1 MVRRLRHTGRQLY
14 AYGFP
19 IGLLLGR
26 GHIARLFH
34 KLGKLVIG
42 DVGDVHPEAVNLDLM
57 RGALVG
63 LGQLAVTAHQEY
75 AAWHRS
81 EEHTSELQS
90 LMRISY
96 AVFCLQKKNTLTQQ
110 N

>member
-1 MVRRLRHTGRQLY
+1 MLRYCYFLLTCPLTPGSTRTDPLSPYPTLFH
-14 AYGFP
+14 A
-19 IGLLLGR
+19 LLLSR
-26 GHIARLFH
+26 VHLVLLFH

-75 AAWHRS
+75 AAWHPEIGRA
-81 EEHTSELQS
+81 H
-90 LMRISY
+90 
-96 AVFCLQKKNTLTQQ
+96 V
-110 N
+110 